1 MNLWFAFILKKKKQ
15 FFNLKK
21 EYIFALILAKTDIQ
35 NEIPLFALVENENEN
50 EIMKTSSSSVQSVPD
65 DVWTYHMV

>member
-1 MNLWFAFILKKKKQ
+1 MNLWFAFILKKKQ

-21 EYIFALILAKTDIQ
+21 EYIFALISAKTDIQ

-65 DVWTYHMV
+65 DV